1 MSFLRDAP
9 SPLVDNPGRPLFSP
23 QGPLPLSLPFLT
35 ALFGPMTMASLERQL
50 ANGGKACA
58 SLPLFL
64 QRKIR
69 FHEAVAE
76 DTSNTPS
83 YAPLTSK
90 RRKTGTVG
98 NTDPN
103 TFQPATEELFPA
115 ERVRALMHWDQIRP
129 IGPGLANL
137 GNTCFL
143 NSVLQCLTYTPP
155 LANYL
160 LSREHSRRCR
170 LESFCILCELER
182 HIERSLLP
190 GHGRVIQPTGT
201 VGHLKA
207 IAKHMRV
214 GRQEDSHEFLRYLVE
229 GMQRTTL
236 AQAERVTGG
245 PIQESRLK
253 ETTLVHQIFGGY
265 LQSQVKCLSCQHRS
279 NTFDPFLDLSL
290 EVKRADS
297 LGRALE
303 IFAQPERLT
312 QGNRYQ
318 CGHCGRL
325 SDAEKALGVLRAPA
339 VLTVHLKR
347 FNMTS
352 WGEMSKLNKYVE
364 FPTSLDISSTLV
376 PGSESSSLYE
386 LYAVLVHE
394 GQTCNSGHYHAFVKA
409 SNGVWY
415 SMNDSSVT
423 QVSLATVLKQRA
435 YMLFYLQQQSEVT
448 PDTRTEEEARPIVTI
463 NEREPNVSIMETT
476 DNTVIPPSPPATP
489 DPVLT
494 KEMADNLPT
503 LAPPPAL
510 SIISNSMWHLSEV
523 SKFKLEDFASLCHRL
538 VPSSKWLVKLVSK

>member
-1 MSFLRDAP
+1 MG
-9 SPLVDNPGRPLFSP
+9 SPIHSP
-23 QGPLPLSLPFLT
+23 F
-35 ALFGPMTMASLERQL
+35 PMTTAGLERQL
-50 ANGGKACA
+50 ANGGKTGAG
-58 SLPLFL
+58 LPFFL

-69 FHEAVAE
+69 FREAMAE
-76 DTSNTPS
+76 DTTHTPS
-83 YAPLTSK
+83 YAPVTTK
-90 RRKTGTVG
+90 KRKTTVSDE
-98 NTDPN
+98 NTADPN
-103 TFQPATEELFPA
+103 SFQPAKSELFPS
-115 ERVRALMHWDQIRP
+115 ERIRALMHWDQIRP

-143 NSVLQCLTYTPP
+143 NSILQCLTYTPP

-160 LSREHSRRCR
+160 LSGEHSRRCR
-170 LESFCILCELER
+170 LEGFCILCELER
-182 HIERSLLP
+182 HVGCSLLP
-190 GHGRVIQPTGT
+190 GHGRVVQPTGI

-236 AQAERVTGG
+236 AQAERTAGG
-245 PIQESRLK
+245 PIQEARLK

-265 LQSQVKCLSCQHRS
+265 LQSQVRCLSCQRHS

-312 QGNRYQ
+312 RGNRYR

-325 SDAEKALGVLRAPA
+325 SDAEKSLGVLRAPA
-339 VLTVHLKR
+339 VLTIHLKR
-347 FNMTS
+347 FNMS
-352 WGEMSKLNKYVE
+352 PWGEMSKLNKYVE
-364 FPTSLDISSTLV
+364 FPTSLDISPVLV
-376 PGSESSSLYE
+376 AESVSPRRYD

-409 SNGVWY
+409 SNGMWY

-435 YMLFYLQQQSEVT
+435 YMLFYLQQQHSLAPQEESMSLEA
-448 PDTRTEEEARPIVTI
+448 DTTI
-463 NEREPNVSIMETT
+463 KACQVPSLAATAGPTILF
-476 DNTVIPPSPPATP
+476 PPSPPSTP
-489 DPVLT
+489 DPGSA
-494 KEMADNLPT
+494 KEIADF
-503 LAPPPAL
+503 APSAPPAL
-510 SIISNSMWHLSEV
+510 SIVSNSMWHLSEV
-523 SKFKLEDFASLCHRL
+523 SKFRLEDFALFCRRL
-538 VPSSKWLVKLVSK
+538 LPSSRWLIKMVSE

>member
-1 MSFLRDAP
+1 
-9 SPLVDNPGRPLFSP
+9 
-23 QGPLPLSLPFLT
+23 
-35 ALFGPMTMASLERQL
+35 MTMASLESQL

-76 DTSNTPS
+76 DTSSTLS
-83 YAPLTSK
+83 YVPITSK
-90 RRKTGTVG
+90 RRKTVTGA
-98 NTDPN
+98 NTDPSA
-103 TFQPATEELFPA
+103 FQPATGELFPA
-115 ERVRALMHWDQIRP
+115 ERIRALMHWEQIRP

-160 LSREHSRRCR
+160 LSGEHSQRCR
-170 LESFCILCELER
+170 LEGFCILCELEK
-182 HIERSLLP
+182 HVGRSLLS

-214 GRQEDSHEFLRYLVE
+214 GRQEDSHEFLRHLVE
-229 GMQRTTL
+229 AMQRTTL
-236 AQAERVTGG
+236 AQAERTMGG
-245 PIQESRLK
+245 PIKEPRLK

-265 LQSQVKCLSCQHRS
+265 LQSQVQCLSCQQRS

-325 SDAEKALGVLRAPA
+325 SDAEKSLGVLQTPA

-347 FNMTS
+347 FNMTP

-364 FPTSLDISSTLV
+364 FPTRLDISPALV
-376 PGSESSSLYE
+376 LGSYSPRVYE

-409 SNGVWY
+409 SNGVWH

-423 QVSLATVLKQRA
+423 QVSLATVLRQRA
-435 YMLFYLQQQSEVT
+435 YMLFYLQQPQET
-448 PDTRTEEEARPIVTI
+448 PSNTRAEEEAKPIVTI
-463 NEREPNVSIMETT
+463 KESHT
-476 DNTVIPPSPPATP
+476 DSPMGTAENTTVIPPSPPATP

-494 KEMADNLPT
+494 KEMVNGPCTLPPP
-503 LAPPPAL
+503 LPSPSHSPPPAL

-523 SKFKLEDFASLCHRL
+523 SKFKLEDFASFCHRL
-538 VPSSKWLVKLVSK
+538 VPSSKWLVKMAFK